1 MADTAEWGADPGLGP
16 GADDREPSWDGD
28 GDVWTDEARADEVDF
43 GSVRPPD
50 HVPQLHRAMSEAA
63 EDLGAVE
70 DRLSTLFERTEGP
83 EPGSAPKPASTDR
96 SMVHPEFAAGASSA
110 GGVAGGAGDDDDE
123 ADDDIFD
130 LFEDGEEDGAM
141 EGDDDDAGSAQ
152 PAGNATVADRMA
164 IIGEYED
171 DIGGDFAALDAELAA
186 EVPDEP
192 AGKGK
197 RRKFGRR
204 AKGTTAAQR

>member
-1 MADTAEWGADPGLGP
+1 MDDAAGWRPDRDPGLDP
-16 GADDREPSWDGD
+16 DAHDQERSWDGD
-28 GDVWTDEARADEVDF
+28 GDGDAWNDEVRADGLDF

-63 EDLGAVE
+63 EDLDAVE

-83 EPGSAPKPASTDR
+83 GPDPLRRTTAPT
-96 SMVHPEFAAGASSA
+96 EGAGAETDSA
-110 GGVAGGAGDDDDE
+110 AVRVAADDDE
-123 ADDDIFD
+123 IFD
-130 LFEDGEEDGAM
+130 LFEDGEADADEV
-141 EGDDDDAGSAQ
+141 DDVGIEE
-152 PAGNATVADRMA
+152 PVVADRMA

-171 DIGGDFAALDAELAA
+171 DIAGDFAALDAELAA
-186 EVPDEP
+186 EEPDEP

-204 AKGTTAAQR
+204 VKGTTAARR

>member
-1 MADTAEWGADPGLGP
+1 MADAAEWGANPDLEP
-16 GADDREPSWDGD
+16 GADDRERSWDGDVD
-28 GDVWTDEARADEVDF
+28 GDVWTSDEARPGEMGADFD
-43 GSVRPPD
+43 RPPD

-70 DRLSTLFERTEGP
+70 DRLSTLFERTEDPRPDSWRRTTSPTEG
-83 EPGSAPKPASTDR
+83 T
-96 SMVHPEFAAGASSA
+96 
-110 GGVAGGAGDDDDE
+110 GAGTRTAAAAAPAEDDE
-123 ADDDIFD
+123 IFD
-130 LFEDGEEDGAM
+130 LFDDGEVE
-141 EGDDDDAGSAQ
+141 EVDDDVGMAE
-152 PAGNATVADRMA
+152 PVVADRRA

-186 EVPDEP
+186 EEPDEP
-192 AGKGK
+192 AAKAK

>member
-1 MADTAEWGADPGLGP
+1 MMADAADWQADPGR
-16 GADDREPSWDGD
+16 DDQERSWDGAD
-28 GDVWTDEARADEVDF
+28 WADEAGPGEVPAF
-43 GSVRPPD
+43 GSERPPE
-50 HVPQLHRAMSEAA
+50 HMPQLHRAMSEAA
-63 EDLGAVE
+63 EDLDAVE

-110 GGVAGGAGDDDDE
+110 GGVTGGAGDDDDE

-141 EGDDDDAGSAQ
+141 EGDDDAGSAQ

-186 EVPDEP
+186 EVPDEL

>member
-1 MADTAEWGADPGLGP
+1 MADAAEWGANPDLEP
-16 GADDREPSWDGD
+16 GADDRERSWDGDVD
-28 GDVWTDEARADEVDF
+28 GDVWTSDEARPGEMGADFD
-43 GSVRPPD
+43 RPPD

-70 DRLSTLFERTEGP
+70 DRLSTLFERTEDPGQ
-83 EPGSAPKPASTDR
+83 GSAPLPASTQR
-96 SMVHPEFAAGASSA
+96 STLHPELAAGA
-110 GGVAGGAGDDDDE
+110 GTTGGAADDDE

-130 LFEDGEEDGAM
+130 LFEDGEVE
-141 EGDDDDAGSAQ
+141 EVDDDVGMAE
-152 PAGNATVADRMA
+152 PVVTDRRA

-186 EVPDEP
+186 EEPDEP
-192 AGKGK
+192 AAKAK